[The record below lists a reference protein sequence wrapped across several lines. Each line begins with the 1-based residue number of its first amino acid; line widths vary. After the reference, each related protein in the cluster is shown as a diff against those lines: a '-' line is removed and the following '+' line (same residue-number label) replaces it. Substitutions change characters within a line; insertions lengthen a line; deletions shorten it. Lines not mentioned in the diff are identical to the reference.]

1 VTTAVAVSP
10 DYLDYLRDQLEAFGP
25 FDVRRMFGGAGLFR
39 DGMMFA
45 LVVDDALYLKVD
57 DRNRPDFEAAGMA
70 PFSYQ
75 RKGKTAA
82 LKSYYEAPPE
92 LSEDADGLSDWARRA
107 FDAALAGAKAKR

>member
-1 VTTAVAVSP
+1 MAVSP

-39 DGMMFA
+39 DGLMFA
-45 LVVDDALYLKVD
+45 LIVDDVLYFKVD
-57 DRNRPDFEAAGMA
+57 DRNRPDFEAAGMT

-75 RKGKTAA
+75 RKGRMAA

-92 LSEDADGLSDWARRA
+92 LSDDADGLADWARQA
-107 FDAALAGAKAKR
+107 FGAALAGAKSKR